1 MITAEA
7 TVVLDG
13 IRYTSRALLDDTLAN
28 HPEARAHLRHDA
40 ERQLIA
46 LITRELPVT
55 VTLTDGSTEEPPR
68 PPHHGHTHSLPDP
81 TSGLTACCAQDP
93 LNLPLGDRITTEI
106 PSTCPASTLQHAAD
120 RLMQPGPIPVGTR
133 CELYDTF
140 TEAARL
146 ARATKT
152 TDHRLLQL
160 ARTLIPAKEN

>member
-1 MITAEA
+1 
-7 TVVLDG
+7 
-13 IRYTSRALLDDTLAN
+13 
-28 HPEARAHLRHDA
+28 
-40 ERQLIA
+40 
-46 LITRELPVT
+46 
-55 VTLTDGSTEEPPR
+55 
-68 PPHHGHTHSLPDP
+68 
-81 TSGLTACCAQDP
+81 
-93 LNLPLGDRITTEI
+93 RITTEI

-160 ARTLIPAKEN
+160 ARTLIPA